1 MNELPE
7 WITGLTLGEIFL
19 FLAGLT
25 AAAAA
30 IVKLLKPAYKALKNI
45 GQIAQDWNGTPERVD
60 GSGQV
65 IEPARPGVMAQL
77 ETLRA
82 QVQNSHKTNLREDI
96 DAVHDSVKEVR
107 ESVKDVN
114 TRLDEHIT
122 TTAERRKQADELTR
136 VVQEEIVPVAAQL
149 KDQIEGAST

>member
-7 WITGLTLGEIFL
+7 WIARLTLGEIFV
-19 FLAGLT
+19 FLAGL
-25 AAAAA
+25 AAAVAA
-30 IVKLLKPAYKALKNI
+30 VFKLLKPAHKALKNI

-77 ETLRA
+77 ETLRS
-82 QVQNSHKTNLREDI
+82 QVQNSHKTNLREDLDEI
-96 DAVHDSVKEVR
+96 HQSVIA
-107 ESVKDVN
+107 VN

-122 TTAERRKQADELTR
+122 TTQQRRAKADELTR
-136 VVQEEIVPVAAQL
+136 VVTEDIVPVAVQL
-149 KDQIEGAST
+149 KEQIGGAST